1 MKGLASDGGLFIPEE
16 IPSLPSSWES
26 EWQDLSFAELAHRIM
41 SLYVDESPLYLT
53 HGNPLLINWL

>member
-26 EWQDLSFAELAHRIM
+26 EWRDLSFAELAHRIM
-41 SLYVDESPLYLT
+41 SLYVDYVDE
-53 HGNPLLINWL
+53 HFMFRR